1 MPAGPRR
8 YFIQITDADG
18 ASLLSIKACWT
29 EKERRTAFA
38 EIERLVGLPEV
49 NFHTGP
55 AALEPQSAR
64 SKTRRSPDRSIVKG

>member
-1 MPAGPRR
+1 MPARPRR
-8 YFIQITDADG
+8 YSIQITDADG

-49 NFHTGP
+49 NFYTGP
-55 AALEPQSAR
+55 AALEPPSAR